1 MDTFHVSSDSVG
13 RWKKRLE
20 EEGEGA
26 FFKPDNRHGR
36 NYKLL
41 PDVLDRI
48 QSKLDEGQ
56 SAYSIAR
63 QEGISEGSI
72 RYAVKQGRLKKYL
85 LKQATGQ

>member
-1 MDTFHVSSDSVG
+1 MPFLSQTTGMV
-13 RWKKRLE
+13 E
-20 EEGEGA
+20 T
-26 FFKPDNRHGR
+26 N
-36 NYKLL
+36 KLL

-72 RYAVKQGRLKKYL
+72 RYAVKQGRLKKSL
-85 LKQATGQ
+85 LK